1 MSRSSRPKVSINA
14 PKRSNVDARTRFYI
28 DYSWWEESSLN
39 LETHLATRLGHPISL
54 DEDGI
59 QVDLIDPYTGEVRQ
73 LSGFEFAVQS
83 YFQELPAD
91 FVTKASLVDAAFCV
105 LLANGNRP
113 MAATEIAEKIQRS
126 SDVVYKTLGG
136 DKVYQGIRVHQE

>member
-14 PKRSNVDARTRFYI
+14 PKRSKVDASTRFYI

-54 DEDGI
+54 DEDGVK
-59 QVDLIDPYTGEVRQ
+59 VDLIDPHTAEVRQ

-83 YFQELPAD
+83 YFQELPSD
-91 FVTKASLVDAAFCV
+91 FIQKASLVDAAFCV

-113 MAATEIAEKIQRS
+113 MSAAEISEQIERS

-136 DKVYQGIRVHQE
+136 DKVYQGIRVYQD